1 MGKYDIDVC
10 ENVVGNAVQ
19 TVENIKHTLTTRAS
33 KSIDGILLAVVCALE
48 MLLVFVS
55 VSFSRSFSFMDAVC
69 TFSESAVTIVVFYM
83 FIQPGKNGRMG
94 LKIFQDAC
102 DEWKKLCEYLRDNR
116 LLRTFRRHCENNT
129 NADRRKIREA
139 KIERLENLFVMRE
152 EYEGTEDQKG
162 YCAMTK
168 RELKKL
174 RKAGKFSKSA
184 YKQIL
189 ECNKPIETK
198 PYNPDL
204 ILDGSDDKNV
214 CKGLKTGDHYEMVGV
229 ILKPV
234 ICFIITVASKLVQIS
249 RNDIRDPLAIAVS
262 VFFTIFSICFAA
274 FLGYRFGW
282 NCIVRE
288 QGYIEARSGYIRQFK
303 EEYQKSP
310 E

>member
-1 MGKYDIDVC
+1 MGKYDIDVG
-10 ENVVGNAVQ
+10 ESVVDNAVQ

-48 MLLVFVS
+48 VMLVFVS

-94 LKIFQDAC
+94 LKIFQDAYN
-102 DEWKKLCEYLRDNR
+102 EWKTLCKHLRDNN
-116 LLRTFRRHCENNT
+116 LLRAFRKHCENNT
-129 NADRRKIREA
+129 KADRNKIREA
-139 KIERLENLFVMRE
+139 KIERLENLFVTRE
-152 EYEGTEDQKG
+152 EYEGTDKQKG

-168 RELKKL
+168 REVKKL
-174 RKAGKFSKSA
+174 LKAGKFSKAA

-189 ECNKPIETK
+189 ECNEPIETE

-204 ILDGSDDKNV
+204 ILDGSGDKNV
-214 CKGLKTGDHYEMVGV
+214 RKGLKTGDHYEMVGV
-229 ILKPV
+229 ILKP
-234 ICFIITVASKLVQIS
+234 ITCFIITVASKLVQIS
-249 RNDIRDPLAIAVS
+249 RNDIQDPLAIAVS

-282 NCIVRE
+282 TCIVRE

-303 EEYQKSP
+303 EEHQKSP